1 MVRRRY
7 LELRCDAELLKE
19 VNDGL
24 ADTLYDEFDIG
35 ISDVVC
41 RGDDDVVTTGAIN
54 GTGAWVRVH
63 IVSILQ
69 SCTDGQR

>member
-7 LELRCDAELLKE
+7 LELRYDTELLE
-19 VNDGL
+19 EFNDGL
-24 ADTLYDEFDIG
+24 ADTLHDVVDVGIG
-35 ISDVVC
+35 DVVC
-41 RGDDDVVTTGAIN
+41 RGDDDVVTADAIN

-69 SCTDGQR
+69 SCEKG